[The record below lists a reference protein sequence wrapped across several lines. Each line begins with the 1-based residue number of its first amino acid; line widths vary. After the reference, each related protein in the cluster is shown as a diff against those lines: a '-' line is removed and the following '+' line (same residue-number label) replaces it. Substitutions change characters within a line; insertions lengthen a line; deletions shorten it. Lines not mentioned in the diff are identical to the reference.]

1 MPLEAFL
8 VNKGENKIQNPLT
21 HTQQAPPLP
30 LAEGTHQPLPAP
42 ISLTPRTLGP
52 RPRGRGSGGGLKI
65 PGG

>member
-42 ISLTPRTLGP
+42 VSLTPRTLGP
-52 RPRGRGSGGGLKI
+52 RPAAADLEVA
-65 PGG
+65 